1 MSEKKADGLRSED
14 LVGVWNAPDEASGVA
29 VAAFLREQ
37 GIEAMAVP
45 VQIAWFADV
54 QTLQHGYWGKI
65 EVMAHHAERAR
76 ALIEDFLKATPEE
89 TTDTGE
95 KEEPGS

>member
-1 MSEKKADGLRSED
+1 MSEKKADDLRSED

-37 GIEAMAVP
+37 GIEAVAVP
-45 VQIAWFADV
+45 VQIAWFADL

-65 EVMAHHAERAR
+65 EVMARHADRAR
-76 ALIEDFLKATPEE
+76 ALIEDFLRATPEE
-89 TTDTGE
+89 PAEGGDR
-95 KEEPGS
+95 EEPAT